1 MPFHW
6 TNVWLATAGAL
17 VLGLALAYVLAVFE
31 VRVVAF
37 VLLPLLAVPPLIL
50 TALRWKSA
58 PPAAVSILAPILA
71 MLSGLPFVAL
81 LSARRF
87 RDIDRA
93 FGNAARACGAGE
105 WRVFWRLLLPLGWKT
120 AGLAAAL
127 AFARIAAECDIA
139 ANL

>member
-17 VLGLALAYVLAVFE
+17 LLGLALAYLLAVFE
-31 VRVVAF
+31 MRAIAF
-37 VLLPLLAVPPLIL
+37 VLLPLLAVPPLIVA
-50 TALRWKSA
+50 ALRWKGG
-58 PPAAVSILAPILA
+58 PPAAASFLAPILA

-93 FGNAARACGAGE
+93 FGNRARGCGAGE
-105 WRVFWRLLLPLGWKT
+105 WRVFWRVLLPLGWKT

-127 AFARIAAECDIA
+127 AFARIAAECAIA

>member
-31 VRVVAF
+31 VRAVAF

-58 PPAAVSILAPILA
+58 PAAAPILVPA
-71 MLSGLPFVAL
+71 LGMLSGLPFVAL

-120 AGLAAAL
+120 AGLAVAL
-127 AFARIAAECDIA
+127 AFARIAAECAIA

>member
-31 VRVVAF
+31 ARAVAIA
-37 VLLPLLAVPPLIL
+37 LLPLLAVPPLIVA
-50 TALRWKSA
+50 ALGWKGA
-58 PPAAVSILAPILA
+58 PPAAAAILGPALA
-71 MLSGLPFVAL
+71 MAGGLPFVAL
-81 LSARRF
+81 LAGRRF
-87 RDIDRA
+87 REIDRV

-105 WRVFWRLLLPLGWKT
+105 WRVFWRVLLPLGWKT

-127 AFARIAAECDIA
+127 ALARIVAECAIA

>member
-31 VRVVAF
+31 ARAVAF

-50 TALRWKSA
+50 TALCWKDA
-58 PPAAVSILAPILA
+58 PAAAVPILA
-71 MLSGLPFVAL
+71 ALSGLPFVAL

-93 FGNAARACGAGE
+93 FGNAARGCGAGE
-105 WRVFWRLLLPLGWKT
+105 WRIFSRLLLPLAWKT

-127 AFARIAAECDIA
+127 AFARIAAECAIA